1 MRRTHALNT
10 LPNKELLTPSEV
22 ARYYSVSTS
31 TVYHW
36 VDCGKLLAV
45 KIGGKLLRIPREAV
59 KSIEIDIS

>member
-1 MRRTHALNT
+1 MNLMNR

-22 ARYYSVSTS
+22 AEYYSVSTS

-59 KSIEIDIS
+59 KGLEAEI